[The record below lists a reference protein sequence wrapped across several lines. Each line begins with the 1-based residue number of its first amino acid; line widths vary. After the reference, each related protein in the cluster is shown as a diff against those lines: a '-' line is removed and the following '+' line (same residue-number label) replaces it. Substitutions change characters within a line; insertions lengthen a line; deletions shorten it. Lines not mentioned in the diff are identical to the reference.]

1 MTQVN
6 KCVSLLFLLALLT
19 STTILFA
26 QDAEPINVVGSGIAN
41 SIVESLAEAN
51 ETDAI
56 TITTTGTP
64 TGFEQLCAGEADIA
78 TSTRAISADEDA
90 HCISNDIVYSEFLV
104 AHTIITFVAH
114 PTVPLSCVTTS
125 DLNDLFTPSATGQM
139 VDWSGY
145 SETADNLPIT
155 FILPQENT
163 VEYVLLDSL
172 VAGDGLRRDAETYT
186 DINSAVSTVESTE
199 GAIAV
204 LPYNPAY
211 NDADVT
217 VLDVD
222 YNTNTGCASPSA
234 EAAENYT
241 YAAAQP
247 VLVYVNRDSLD
258 NNDALNSL
266 VAFATSGDAAEIV
279 GDAGFV
285 APTEDALNQN
295 AEVLTNADGG
305 RMFSVQESSFEIP
318 ADLLGQIDIAGSAN
332 AYAVLN
338 AAASQLNANNQ
349 QLIINVTTDGEAAGI
364 RRLCN
369 NEADIT
375 ALQSTLADDALNA
388 CADNDINTIH
398 VALGTQAT
406 VLVANAAD
414 SHLECLTSAQ
424 IDTIWNAGST
434 DTVADWSDIDAS
446 FDAQD
451 MTLFSPTTP
460 DQFSDILLS
469 SGDGAIS
476 PVRVDTERNRDPLYR
491 AAAVGNVEGALTYM
505 SYTDYLRVEENEQQN
520 IQLVAVDAGAG
531 CTQPSESTIAD
542 GSYALARPASL
553 LINEVSLTD
562 ISVQSYIWQLFSDQV
577 WALMSNEGF
586 VGINYSDLAEV
597 RSNLEV
603 QFSLAEAAVSEAAS
617 SD

>member
-1 MTQVN
+1 
-6 KCVSLLFLLALLT
+6 
-19 STTILFA
+19 
-26 QDAEPINVVGSGIAN
+26 
-41 SIVESLAEAN
+41 
-51 ETDAI
+51 
-56 TITTTGTP
+56 
-64 TGFEQLCAGEADIA
+64 
-78 TSTRAISADEDA
+78 
-90 HCISNDIVYSEFLV
+90 
-104 AHTIITFVAH
+104 
-114 PTVPLSCVTTS
+114 
-125 DLNDLFTPSATGQM
+125 
-139 VDWSGY
+139 
-145 SETADNLPIT
+145 
-155 FILPQENT
+155 
-163 VEYVLLDSL
+163 
-172 VAGDGLRRDAETYT
+172 
-186 DINSAVSTVESTE
+186 
-199 GAIAV
+199 
-204 LPYNPAY
+204 
-211 NDADVT
+211 
-217 VLDVD
+217 
-222 YNTNTGCASPSA
+222 
-234 EAAENYT
+234 
-241 YAAAQP
+241 
-247 VLVYVNRDSLD
+247 
-258 NNDALNSL
+258 
-266 VAFATSGDAAEIV
+266 
-279 GDAGFV
+279 
-285 APTEDALNQN
+285 
-295 AEVLTNADGG
+295 
-305 RMFSVQESSFEIP
+305 MFSVQESSFEIP